1 MRTDEQLMCAY
12 ADGDRS
18 AFDELFRRYSAVVQG
33 FMRRDLWSP
42 EDARDLTQ
50 QAFLQLHRSRHDFR
64 GDGNLRS
71 WLMTI
76 ARNLKFDYMRQVRR
90 RPPAATIEDPESG
103 PEVADESQRRLL
115 ARDALEHAIARLP
128 ENQQDVIRLYWFEH
142 LPYAEIA
149 RKLDASES
157 AVKVRAHRAYKALR
171 EILEDESNFGS
182 DSSILRST

>member
-12 ADGDRS
+12 AEGDRS
-18 AFDELFRRYSAVVQG
+18 AFDELFRRYSGAVHN
-33 FMRRDLWSP
+33 FMRRDLWSG

-50 QAFLQLHRSRHDFR
+50 QAFLQLHRARRDFR
-64 GDGNLRS
+64 ADGNLRS

-90 RPPAATIEDPESG
+90 RPPAGSLEDLESG
-103 PEVADESQRRLL
+103 PQVADESHRRLL

-128 ENQQDVIRLYWFEH
+128 DNQQDVIRLYWFEH

-149 RKLDASES
+149 RRLGASES
-157 AVKVRAHRAYKALR
+157 AVKVRAHRAYKSLR
-171 EILEDESNFGS
+171 EILEDGSNFGS
-182 DSSILRST
+182 DPSILRST

>member
-12 ADGDRS
+12 AEGDRS
-18 AFDELFRRYSAVVQG
+18 AFDELFRRYSAMVHN
-33 FMRRDLWSP
+33 FMRRDLWCA
-42 EDARDLTQ
+42 EEARDLTQ
-50 QAFLQLHRSRHDFR
+50 QTFLQLHRSRHDFR
-64 GDGNLRS
+64 ADGNLRS

-90 RPPAATIEDPESG
+90 RPPAGSLEVSESDPQ
-103 PEVADESQRRLL
+103 VADESHGRLL

-128 ENQQDVIRLYWFEH
+128 EGQQEVIRLYWFEH

-149 RKLDASES
+149 QKLGASES

-171 EILEDESNFGS
+171 GFLEEGSNLDDG
-182 DSSILRST
+182 SSILRST

>member
-12 ADGDRS
+12 AEGERS
-18 AFDELFRRYSAVVQG
+18 AFDELFRRHSAAVHN
-33 FMRRDLWSP
+33 FMRRDLWST

-64 GDGNLRS
+64 ADGNLRP

-76 ARNLKFDYMRQVRR
+76 ARNLKFDYMRRVRR
-90 RPPAATIEDPESG
+90 RPPAGSIEDAEPQAE
-103 PEVADESQRRLL
+103 DESQRRLV
-115 ARDALEHAIARLP
+115 ARDALEHALARLP

-142 LPYAEIA
+142 QPYAEIA
-149 RKLDASES
+149 RRLGASES

-182 DSSILRST
+182 DSSILRLK